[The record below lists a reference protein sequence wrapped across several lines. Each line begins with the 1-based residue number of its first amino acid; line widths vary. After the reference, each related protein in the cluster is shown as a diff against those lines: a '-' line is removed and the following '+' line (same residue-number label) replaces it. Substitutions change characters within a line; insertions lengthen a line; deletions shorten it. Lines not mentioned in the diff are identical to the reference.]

1 MRRRER
7 ILTDAYQRAG
17 AGPGATTAVPAAIRS
32 AIDALVRAHQSNIDL
47 SGEDRLSAVR
57 QSMLQQCPN
66 TVEDDQL
73 LRSLEH
79 AVCESASWEPPDIID
94 GAESE
99 LSALHA
105 RGLKLA
111 VVSNTGLA
119 PGRYVERALCE
130 RGLDRWIEHWI
141 WSDDVRS
148 WKPGR
153 AIFTETLARLN
164 VNAGEAAFVGDT
176 PEADILGA
184 QSAGFAAAVQ
194 VGDKQDGAMPPE
206 IALPSI
212 DGLTAALVSADLL

>member
-7 ILTDAYQRAG
+7 ILTEAYQRAAAGTG
-17 AGPGATTAVPAAIRS
+17 AANAVPLAIRS
-32 AIDALVRAHQSNIDL
+32 AIDALVLAHQSNVDL
-47 SGEDRLSAVR
+47 SGQDRLNAVR

-66 TVEDDQL
+66 TVENHQL

-141 WSDDVRS
+141 WSDDIRS

-153 AIFTETLARLN
+153 AIFAETLARLN
-164 VNAGEAAFVGDT
+164 VNAIDTAFVGDT

-184 QSAGFAAAVQ
+184 QSAGFAAAVL
-194 VGDKQDGAMPPE
+194 VGDKHDAAIPPD

-212 DGLTAALVSADLL
+212 HGLSAALAAANLL